1 MGDILVLN
9 SGSSSIKFALFGADL
24 SKKTF
29 GSAVEIG
36 GASRLILNG
45 TRQDVALPNHVT
57 ALQAIF
63 RSLESAGIDLSG
75 LAAAAH
81 RVVHGGLNLR
91 APCLVTPDV
100 ADEIE
105 RCSPLAPLHNPH
117 NLAAIRA
124 VTDLFPHL
132 PQCVS
137 FDTAFHASNPE
148 AARRYA
154 IPENVFHDGLQR
166 YGFHGISYESLV
178 LKLPALSGEALPE
191 RLLAMHL
198 GNGASL
204 CAIAKGK
211 SVATTMGYSPLE
223 GLTMGTRSG
232 SIDGNV
238 VLKLVADHGLKRT
251 SEILNKESGLVG
263 LGGTS
268 DMRNLHALGTDR
280 ARFAIDHFCYW
291 ATRHAGSMIAAMGGL
306 DAIAFTGGIGENDA
320 VVRRNI
326 LEGLSWLGIDLDRHA
341 NERGAVKL
349 HAPSSKKMVWI
360 VPAEEEWMIARSAQA
375 IMEER

>member
-9 SGSSSIKFALFGADL
+9 SGSSSIKFALFGTDL
-24 SKKTF
+24 SKKMS

-36 GASRLILNG
+36 GASSLILNDEKQNV
-45 TRQDVALPNHVT
+45 TLPNHVT
-57 ALQAIF
+57 ALAEIF
-63 RSLESAGIDLSG
+63 RALEMRGVDMSG

-81 RVVHGGLNLR
+81 RVVHGGSTLR
-91 APCLVTPDV
+91 ASCLATPDII
-100 ADEIE
+100 AEIE

-124 VTDLFPHL
+124 VAALAPDL

-137 FDTAFHASNPE
+137 FDTAFHADNPE
-148 AARRYA
+148 VARRYA
-154 IPENVFHDGLQR
+154 IPDEAFDTGLQR

-178 LKLPALSGEALPE
+178 LKLADLSGRTLPD

-204 CAIAKGK
+204 CAIRNGR

-232 SIDGNV
+232 SVDPNL
-238 VLKLVADHGLKRT
+238 VLRLVADHGLQRT
-251 SEILNKESGLVG
+251 SDILNKESGLLG
-263 LGGTS
+263 LGGQS
-268 DMRNLHALGTDR
+268 DMRKLHEMETKKAK
-280 ARFAIDHFCYW
+280 FAIDHFCYW
-291 ATRHAGSMIAAMGGL
+291 AVRHSGSMIAAMGGL

-320 VVRRNI
+320 DVRRKI
-326 LEGLSWLGIDLDRHA
+326 LDRLSWLGIDPDPDA
-341 NERGAVKL
+341 NARGASKL
-349 HAPSSKKMVWI
+349 HAPPSKVAVWI

-375 IMEER
+375 ILEDH

>member
-24 SKKTF
+24 SKKTS

-36 GASRLILNG
+36 GASRLVLDDTG
-45 TRQDVALPNHVT
+45 QDVTLPNHVT

-63 RSLESAGIDLSG
+63 RSLERAGINLSG

-81 RVVHGGLNLR
+81 RVVHGGSNLR
-91 APCLVTPDV
+91 APCLVTAEV

-105 RCSPLAPLHNPH
+105 RCAPLAPLHNPH

-124 VTDLFPHL
+124 IANLFPHL

-137 FDTAFHASNPE
+137 FDTAFHADNPE
-148 AARRYA
+148 VARRYA
-154 IPENVFHDGLQR
+154 IPDSAFHGGLQR

-178 LKLPALSGEALPE
+178 LRLPSLSGKALPE

-204 CAIAKGK
+204 CAIAGGR

-232 SIDGNV
+232 SIDANV
-238 VLKLVADHGLKRT
+238 VLKLAADHGIERT
-251 SEILNKESGLVG
+251 SRILNEESGLLG
-263 LGGTS
+263 LGGQS
-268 DMRNLHALGTDR
+268 DMRQLHALGTDR
-280 ARFAIDHFCYW
+280 AKFAIDHFCYW

-306 DAIAFTGGIGENDA
+306 DAVAFTGGIGENDA
-320 VVRRNI
+320 VVRRKI
-326 LEGLSWLGIDLDRHA
+326 LERLSWLGIDLETDA
-341 NERGAVKL
+341 NSSGAHKL
-349 HAPSSKKMVWI
+349 HAPSSKIMVWI

-375 IMEER
+375 VMEDH